1 MYGGP
6 SSAEEEHVSSEGLQE
21 SSRERAITDLN
32 NLASG
37 NSSIGGRLRRT
48 GLGIPSTNKDDDS
61 ASIKAGRK
69 PLNGVF
75 SHLPPSLE
83 LKPTTDDLH
92 RSVETLVRYL
102 ADRRPKLGAALAV
115 VNITT
120 ESQSH
125 LASPLSETSI
135 DELFALPNVPLSA
148 LTPEQL
154 LRFAQ
159 IVDTALYKSYLIIR
173 PALLGSLC
181 RVANWCEVS
190 EVEEDLRARKVRDL
204 VSFISF

>member
-1 MYGGP
+1 MSP
-6 SSAEEEHVSSEGLQE
+6 SD
-21 SSRERAITDLN
+21 DLN
-32 NLASG
+32 
-37 NSSIGGRLRRT
+37 
-48 GLGIPSTNKDDDS
+48 
-61 ASIKAGRK
+61 
-69 PLNGVF
+69 
-75 SHLPPSLE
+75 
-83 LKPTTDDLH
+83 

-102 ADRRPKLGAALAV
+102 ADRRPKLHAALV
-115 VNITT
+115 SVNITP

-125 LASPLSETSI
+125 VASPLSEASI
-135 DELFALPNVPLSA
+135 EELFALPNAPLSA

-190 EVEEDLRARKVRDL
+190 EVEEDLRARKVWFSLFSR
-204 VSFISF
+204 